1 MKKQKPRK
9 VMNPEDGS
17 RFIYLETTEATAS
30 GPSPAPT
37 PICGVF
43 LSDHRHCGDAIKL
56 QINLCIVRCI
66 NLCFVVISIY
76 S

>member
-1 MKKQKPRK
+1 MKKWKPQK

-17 RFIYLETTEATAS
+17 RFIYIETTEATAS
-30 GPSPAPT
+30 GSSPAQT
-37 PICGVF
+37 PMCGVF
-43 LSDHRHCGDAIKL
+43 LSDHRHYGDAIKL

-66 NLCFVVISIY
+66 NLCFAVISIY